1 MSGSGALKGFAPIWF
16 GVHGLITAIRWNACL
31 RGACP
36 CRCARMHADAVQG
49 RAQEAQKAPPP
60 SRTAARGSRRP
71 GGRSSVVDRR
81 ITRQELKEALA
92 TRTDAIMAVMLLL
105 TYVQFQVRAA
115 AAPGSSFA
123 ANCSRRSVSSCPACL
138 ASKPFK
144 SLVQESEKAG
154 RHSAL
159 YLKVT

>member
-1 MSGSGALKGFAPIWF
+1 MSGSGALKGFAPIGF

-115 AAPGSSFA
+115 AAAGRQPA
-123 ANCSRRSVSSCPACL
+123 AALLLTVLADPSPPVLL
-138 ASKPFK
+138 ASPQ
-144 SLVQESEKAG
+144 SLSKVWFRNLKRPVG
-154 RHSAL
+154 TRH
-159 YLKVT
+159 YT